1 MFRLSKEADHWAKG
15 IFRQEPFMIKF
26 DYYYLFLLAGL
37 LAKKSEAIKG
47 EDAQLLD
54 EFPLEYKKDQR
65 LIINFL
71 LIAHKK
77 ALGIP
82 DSEKER
88 LRSELVEKFIDFNN
102 NTFSLAGR
110 NLCNSYANRGFQL
123 LHDVMAPPTKASDFL
138 VAYAIEIK
146 KLEEKF

>member
-1 MFRLSKEADHWAKG
+1 MFSLSKAADKWASG
-15 IFRQEPFMIKF
+15 IFKKEPFMLKF

-37 LAKKSEAIKG
+37 LAVKSEAIKG
-47 EDAQLLD
+47 EDAQLVD
-54 EFPLEYKKDQR
+54 AFPAEYQKDQR

-71 LIAHKK
+71 LIVHKK

-82 DSEKER
+82 DFEKER

-110 NLCNSYANRGFQL
+110 NLCNSYANLGFQL
-123 LHDVMAPPTKASDFL
+123 LQDALAPPTKPSDFL
-138 VAYAIEIK
+138 EAYANVIK
-146 KLEEKF
+146 KLEVNF